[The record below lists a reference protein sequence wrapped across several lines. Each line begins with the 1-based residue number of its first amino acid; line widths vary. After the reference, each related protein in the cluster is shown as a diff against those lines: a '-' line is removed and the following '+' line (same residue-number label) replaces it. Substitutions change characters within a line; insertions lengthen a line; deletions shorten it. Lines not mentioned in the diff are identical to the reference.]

1 MVGLIV
7 GGLANGAIY
16 GLLAIGVVLVI
27 RATGVVNFAQG
38 EFITLGGFAYLISI
52 SIHANPLL
60 QLAFVLVA
68 GVAAGLVFFVTT
80 EYLLKGADHLR
91 ILIATLALSIIVI
104 NALRLIF
111 TDVSQPTPPW
121 LFGERAVNLG
131 GNVVS
136 SNTFVILVTGLTA
149 TAGLYAW
156 FQFTDIG
163 RAVRAVAENRQFAAL
178 SGINVRW
185 MLAISWI
192 AGAVFTGLAGLL
204 LAPVVSVYPT
214 MGQTVLFKG
223 FVAASLGGFDSIPG
237 AMLGGLTLGVAESL
251 LTAQVG
257 GGDLKDALS
266 FAILLLLLLVRP
278 SGLFGRR
285 VLRRA

>member
-1 MVGLIV
+1 V

-38 EFITLGGFAYLISI
+38 EFVTLGAFAYLISI
-52 SIHANPLL
+52 SIHVNPLL
-60 QLAFVLVA
+60 QLVFVLVA
-68 GVAAGLVFFVTT
+68 GVLSGLVFFVTT

-91 ILIATLALSIIVI
+91 ILIATLALSIIII
-104 NALRLIF
+104 NVLRLTF
-111 TDVSQPTPPW
+111 TDVPQPTPPW
-121 LFGERAVNLG
+121 LFGERGISVG

-136 SNTFVILVTGLTA
+136 SNTFVILASGLIA

-156 FQFTDIG
+156 FQFTNVG
-163 RAVRAVAENRQFAAL
+163 RAVRAVAENRQYAAL

-204 LAPVVSVYPT
+204 LGPVISVFPT

-223 FVAASLGGFDSIPG
+223 FVAANLGGFDSIPG

-266 FAILLLLLLVRP
+266 FAILLLVLLIRP
-278 SGLFGRR
+278 SGLFGGRA
-285 VLRRA
+285 LRRA